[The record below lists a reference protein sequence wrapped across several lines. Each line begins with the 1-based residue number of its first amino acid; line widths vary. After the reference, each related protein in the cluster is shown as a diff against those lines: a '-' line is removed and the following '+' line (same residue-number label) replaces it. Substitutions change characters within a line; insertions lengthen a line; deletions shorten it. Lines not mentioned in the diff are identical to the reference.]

1 MYQTQMGD
9 CFQDLQPA
17 TVSFNTVCDDDAR
30 GEDRYR
36 EGGREGGA
44 MDKTGRGGRSGGD
57 STSRVS
63 PQHRK
68 QVPRSSLPL
77 YLRNVL
83 QLDTV

>member
-36 EGGREGGA
+36 EGGREVQWIRLEEVVEAVGILRHESHRNIGNRFPDPVCPFIYA
-44 MDKTGRGGRSGGD
+44 MSC
-57 STSRVS
+57 S
-63 PQHRK
+63 
-68 QVPRSSLPL
+68 
-77 YLRNVL
+77 
-83 QLDTV
+83 